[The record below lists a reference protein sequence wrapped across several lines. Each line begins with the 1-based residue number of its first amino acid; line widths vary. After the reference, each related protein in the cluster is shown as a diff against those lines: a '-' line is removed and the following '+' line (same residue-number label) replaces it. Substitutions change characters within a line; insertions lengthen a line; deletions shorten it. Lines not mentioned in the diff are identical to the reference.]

1 MPIRTLLLPV
11 SDAQL
16 TADIRWPAAPR
27 AVVVFVHGSGSSRLS
42 PRNQHVAGYLADRQ
56 FATVLFDL
64 LTEQEQRID
73 QFTASL
79 RFDIELLSRRLI
91 EVIDW
96 LGGQVELASLPLG
109 LFAASSGAAAA
120 LRAAALRA
128 AASRPEQVRAVV
140 CRGGRSDLT
149 GAMIG
154 AVRAPTLQIVG
165 ALDPQVLALNQAVC
179 EQLRC
184 QQQLQIIAGASH
196 LFAEPGALEQVAR
209 LAGDWFAQHLSGK
222 AASRLPTQA

>member
-1 MPIRTLLLPV
+1 MNMPIRTLLLPL

-120 LRAAALRA
+120 LRAAA
-128 AASRPEQVRAVV
+128 SRPEQVRAVV

-149 GAMIG
+149 GAMIS

-184 QQQLQIIAGASH
+184 QQQLRIIAGASH

-209 LAGDWFAQHLSGK
+209 LAGDWFAQHLSGH
-222 AASRLPTQA
+222 AAPQLPTQA

>member
-1 MPIRTLLLPV
+1 MNMPIRTLLLPL

-120 LRAAALRA
+120 LRAAA
-128 AASRPEQVRAVV
+128 SRPEQVRAVV

-222 AASRLPTQA
+222 PASHLPTQA